1 MSVPSEGW
9 ESRWKRHLAQIADSV
24 VREPEQGWRRA
35 VGGRTFALASSQQ
48 FSRSDFSAI
57 PTSAA
62 LNMPLGA

>member
-9 ESRWKRHLAQIADSV
+9 ESRWKRHLAQIAASA

-35 VGGRTFALASSQQ
+35 MGGRTF
-48 FSRSDFSAI
+48 D
-57 PTSAA
+57 AA